1 MNRMSALDGVRVLDF
16 SKVLAGPMCAQYL
29 GDLGA
34 DVIKMEPME
43 HGDDTRR
50 YPPFMQNG
58 DDSDGTIFLS
68 VNRNKRSF
76 ALDLKTEG
84 GRQACHKLA
93 MTADIVIESYGPG
106 VAERLGIGHEALMA
120 ANPRLIHCSI
130 SGYGNT
136 GPMKE
141 GKGYDAVLQA
151 FSGMLSITGE
161 PGGKPA
167 RSPFSPVD
175 QGTGLY
181 ALAGILAALY
191 ERTRTGRGARVEAS
205 LFDTSVGFL
214 GYILQG
220 FWKTGRE
227 PQPPGSA
234 HDSLCPYEVFDTAD
248 RPVLLGVAN
257 DVLWRKFCAVA
268 GVPALAED
276 ERFRT
281 NASRVAHRVE
291 TVATVSALLARRS
304 REDWMAALSAAG
316 VPVSPVHSLGEMVA
330 HPHTSEVAMVQRYS
344 HPVYGELNTV
354 AMPVK
359 LDGQRSRTDRPAPLL
374 GQHTHDILRELGYD
388 DAAIGA
394 LAEAGAINLARTG
407 QELATR

>member
-1 MNRMSALDGVRVLDF
+1 MSKLSALSGIRVLDF

-34 DVIKMEPME
+34 DVIKMEPLD

-50 YPPFMQNG
+50 YPPFMRNG
-58 DDSDGTIFLS
+58 DDEDGTIFLS

-76 ALDLKTEG
+76 ALDLKTAV
-84 GRQACHKLA
+84 GREICRKLVL
-93 MTADIVIESYGPG
+93 TADVVIESFGPG
-106 VAERLGIGHEALMA
+106 VADRLGIGQEALMA
-120 ANPRLIHCSI
+120 LNPRLIHCSI

-161 PGGKPA
+161 RGGKPA

-181 ALAGILAALY
+181 ALVGILAALY
-191 ERTRTGRGARVEAS
+191 ERARTGCGARVEAS

-227 PQPPGSA
+227 PVPPGSS
-234 HDSLCPYEVFDTAD
+234 HDSLCPYEVFETAD

-257 DVLWRKFCAVA
+257 DALWQKFCAIA
-268 GVPALAED
+268 GAPDLATD
-276 ERFRT
+276 PRFLT
-281 NASRVAHRVE
+281 NALRVAHRAE
-291 TVATVSALLARRS
+291 TVATVSGLLKTQS
-304 REDWMAALSAAG
+304 REHWVAAFSDGG

-330 HPHTSEVAMVQRYS
+330 HPHSAETGMVQSYR
-344 HPVYGELNTV
+344 HPFYGELNTV
-354 AMPVK
+354 ALPVK
-359 LDGQRSRTDRPAPLL
+359 LNGARSSTDRPAPLL
-374 GQHTHDILRELGYD
+374 GQHTQEILRQTGYS
-388 DAAIGA
+388 DAEIRGFSD
-394 LAEAGAINLARTG
+394 AGAINA
-407 QELATR
+407 EHTRREAAPS